1 MSVSYVFMPK
11 CYQETLMCRNGSMP
25 WMMRWM
31 FSSHVKLEIF
41 VPTSSGLLVVSYH
54 WVFTMKHRPDG
65 TVDKYKA
72 RLVHRGFTQTYDVD
86 YWRHSHL

>member
-1 MSVSYVFMPK
+1 
-11 CYQETLMCRNGSMP
+11 
-25 WMMRWM
+25 
-31 FSSHVKLEIF
+31 
-41 VPTSSGLLVVSYH
+41 VPTSSGLLVVSCH